1 MHFCLIYNLN
11 SSSGKKLKF
20 INRVLS
26 KLKENNSVDYFE
38 TKTINQA
45 KKIFKNFNQKN
56 YDRLI
61 VAGGDG
67 SVSFA
72 INELIKN
79 DFKFKEDFAV
89 GYIPAG
95 TANLLQAELSM
106 NKKVD
111 DIANVLV
118 SNNYKPS
125 NLVKINENYFFLM
138 AGIGW
143 DAKIVHSINSKI
155 KKILGKIIFGIK
167 GFQYFIFMN
176 NKKLNVTFDGQF
188 YQADWILS
196 SNTKYYAGHH
206 MINKTNIFED
216 KLVTYIFKDLT
227 RINLL
232 YSIFL
237 IILNG
242 DLSKNKNVITTYS
255 QNITIDGNDLI
266 PVQIDGDNFGSYKKI
281 HLNLSNKKVNFL
293 VKDSFKD

>member
-1 MHFCLIYNLN
+1 MLCCLIYNLN
-11 SSSGKKLKF
+11 SSSGRKSKF
-20 INRVLS
+20 INRILS
-26 KLKENNSVDYFE
+26 KLKENISVDYFE

-79 DFKFKEDFAV
+79 NFDFKDDFAI

-111 DIANVLV
+111 DIVNVLV
-118 SNNYKPS
+118 SKNYKSS

-167 GFQYFIFMN
+167 GFQYFLFMN

-206 MINKTNIFED
+206 KINKTNIFEN
-216 KLVTYIFKDLT
+216 KIVTYIFKDLT

-242 DLSKNKNVITTYS
+242 DLSKNKNVITTYA

-293 VKDSFKD
+293 VK

>member
-1 MHFCLIYNLN
+1 MLYCLIYNLN
-11 SSSGKKLKF
+11 SSSGRKSKF

-45 KKIFKNFNQKN
+45 KKIFKDFNQKN

-79 DFKFKEDFAV
+79 NFNFKDDFAI

-111 DIANVLV
+111 DIVNVLV
-118 SNNYKPS
+118 SNNYKSS
-125 NLVKINENYFFLM
+125 NLVKINDNYFFLM

-167 GFQYFIFMN
+167 GFQYFLFMN

-206 MINKTNIFED
+206 KINKTNIFED

-227 RINLL
+227 RISLL

-293 VKDSFKD
+293 VK

>member
-1 MHFCLIYNLN
+1 MLYCLIYNLN
-11 SSSGKKLKF
+11 SSAGRKSKF
-20 INRVLS
+20 INKVLS
-26 KLKENNSVDYFE
+26 KLKKNNSVDYFE
-38 TKTINQA
+38 TNTISQA
-45 KKIFKNFNQKN
+45 KKIFKDFNQKN

-79 DFKFKEDFAV
+79 DFNFKDDFAI

-111 DIANVLV
+111 DIVNVLV
-118 SNNYKPS
+118 SNNYKSS

-167 GFQYFIFMN
+167 GFQYFLFMN

-206 MINKTNIFED
+206 KINKTNIFED

-227 RINLL
+227 RISLL

-293 VKDSFKD
+293 VK

>member
-1 MHFCLIYNLN
+1 MLYCLIYNQN
-11 SSSGKKLKF
+11 SSSGRKSKF

-79 DFKFKEDFAV
+79 NFDFKDDFAI

-111 DIANVLV
+111 DIVNVLV
-118 SNNYKPS
+118 SNNYKSS
-125 NLVKINENYFFLM
+125 NLVKINDNYFFLM

-167 GFQYFIFMN
+167 GFQYFLFMN

-206 MINKTNIFED
+206 KINKTNIFED

-227 RINLL
+227 RISLL

-293 VKDSFKD
+293 VK

>member
-1 MHFCLIYNLN
+1 MLCCLIYNLN
-11 SSSGKKLKF
+11 SSSGRKSIF
-20 INRVLS
+20 INRILS
-26 KLKENNSVDYFE
+26 KLKENISVDYFE

-61 VAGGDG
+61 IAGGDG

-79 DFKFKEDFAV
+79 NFDFKDDFAI

-111 DIANVLV
+111 DIVNVLV
-118 SNNYKPS
+118 SNNYKSS
-125 NLVKINENYFFLM
+125 NLVKINDNYFFLM

-167 GFQYFIFMN
+167 GFQYFLFMN

-206 MINKTNIFED
+206 KINKTNIFEE

-227 RINLL
+227 RISLL

-242 DLSKNKNVITTYS
+242 DLSKNKNVITTYA

-293 VKDSFKD
+293 IK

>member
-1 MHFCLIYNLN
+1 MLYCLIYNLN
-11 SSSGKKLKF
+11 SSSGRKSKF
-20 INRVLS
+20 IKRVLS

-45 KKIFKNFNQKN
+45 KKIFKDFNQKN

-79 DFKFKEDFAV
+79 NFNFKDDFAI

-111 DIANVLV
+111 DIVNVLV
-118 SNNYKPS
+118 SNNYKSS
-125 NLVKINENYFFLM
+125 NLIKINENYFFLM

-167 GFQYFIFMN
+167 GFQYFLFMN

-206 MINKTNIFED
+206 KINKTNIFED

-227 RINLL
+227 RISLL

-293 VKDSFKD
+293 VK

>member
-1 MHFCLIYNLN
+1 MLCCLIYNLN
-11 SSSGKKLKF
+11 SSSGRKSIF
-20 INRVLS
+20 INRILS
-26 KLKENNSVDYFE
+26 KLKENISVDYFE

-79 DFKFKEDFAV
+79 NFDFKDDFTI

-111 DIANVLV
+111 DIVNVLV
-118 SNNYKPS
+118 SNNYKSS
-125 NLVKINENYFFLM
+125 NLVKINDNYFFLM

-155 KKILGKIIFGIK
+155 KKFLGKIIFGIK
-167 GFQYFIFMN
+167 GFQYFLFMN

-206 MINKTNIFED
+206 KINKTNIFEE

-227 RINLL
+227 RISLL

-242 DLSKNKNVITTYS
+242 DLSKNKNVITTYA

-266 PVQIDGDNFGSYKKI
+266 PVQIDGDNFGSHKKI

-293 VKDSFKD
+293 VK

>member
-1 MHFCLIYNLN
+1 LN
-11 SSSGKKLKF
+11 SSAGRKSKF
-20 INRVLS
+20 INKVLS

-38 TKTINQA
+38 TNTISQA
-45 KKIFKNFNQKN
+45 KKIFKDFNQKN

-72 INELIKN
+72 INELINN
-79 DFKFKEDFAV
+79 DFNFKDDFAI

-111 DIANVLV
+111 DIVNVLV
-118 SNNYKPS
+118 SNNYKS
-125 NLVKINENYFFLM
+125 TNLVKINENYFFLM

-155 KKILGKIIFGIK
+155 KKILGKVIFGIK
-167 GFQYFIFMN
+167 GFQYFLFMN

-206 MINKTNIFED
+206 KINKTNIFED

-227 RINLL
+227 RISLL

-281 HLNLSNKKVNFL
+281 NLNLSNKKVNFL
-293 VKDSFKD
+293 VK

>member
-1 MHFCLIYNLN
+1 MLCCLIYNLN
-11 SSSGKKLKF
+11 SSSGRKSKF
-20 INRVLS
+20 INRILS
-26 KLKENNSVDYFE
+26 KLKENISVDYFE

-79 DFKFKEDFAV
+79 NFDFKDDFAI

-111 DIANVLV
+111 DIVNVLV
-118 SNNYKPS
+118 SNNYKSS
-125 NLVKINENYFFLM
+125 NLVKINDNYFFLM

-167 GFQYFIFMN
+167 GFQYFLFMN
-176 NKKLNVTFDGQF
+176 NKKLNVTFDDQF

-206 MINKTNIFED
+206 KINKTNIFED

-227 RINLL
+227 RISLL

-293 VKDSFKD
+293 VK

>member
-1 MHFCLIYNLN
+1 MLYCLIYNLN
-11 SSSGKKLKF
+11 SSSGRKSKF
-20 INRVLS
+20 IKRVLS

-45 KKIFKNFNQKN
+45 KKIFKDFNQKN

-79 DFKFKEDFAV
+79 NFNFKDDFAI

-111 DIANVLV
+111 DIVNILV

-125 NLVKINENYFFLM
+125 NLVKINDNYFFLM

-167 GFQYFIFMN
+167 GFQYFLFMN

-206 MINKTNIFED
+206 KINKTNIFED

-227 RINLL
+227 RISLL

-293 VKDSFKD
+293 VK

>member
-1 MHFCLIYNLN
+1 MLCCLIYNLN
-11 SSSGKKLKF
+11 SSSGRKSKF
-20 INRVLS
+20 INRILS
-26 KLKENNSVDYFE
+26 KLKENISVDYFE

-79 DFKFKEDFAV
+79 NFNFKDDFAI

-111 DIANVLV
+111 DIVNILV

-167 GFQYFIFMN
+167 GFQYFLFMN

-206 MINKTNIFED
+206 KINKTNIFED

-227 RINLL
+227 RISLL

-293 VKDSFKD
+293 VK

>member
-1 MHFCLIYNLN
+1 MLYCLIYNLN
-11 SSSGKKLKF
+11 SSSGRKSKF

-45 KKIFKNFNQKN
+45 EKIFKDFNQKN

-72 INELIKN
+72 INELINN
-79 DFKFKEDFAV
+79 DFNFKDDFAI

-111 DIANVLV
+111 DIVNVLV
-118 SNNYKPS
+118 SNNYKS
-125 NLVKINENYFFLM
+125 TNLVKINENYFFLM

-155 KKILGKIIFGIK
+155 KKILGKVIFGIK
-167 GFQYFIFMN
+167 GFQYFLFMN

-206 MINKTNIFED
+206 KINKTNIFED

-227 RINLL
+227 RISLL

-293 VKDSFKD
+293 VK

>member
-1 MHFCLIYNLN
+1 MLYCLIYNLN
-11 SSSGKKLKF
+11 SSSGRKSKF

-26 KLKENNSVDYFE
+26 KLKENNSVDFFE

-45 KKIFKNFNQKN
+45 KKIFKDFKQKN
-56 YDRLI
+56 YDRLV

-79 DFKFKEDFAV
+79 NFNFKDDFAI

-111 DIANVLV
+111 DIVNVLI
-118 SNNYKPS
+118 SNNYKTS
-125 NLVKINENYFFLM
+125 NLVKINESYFFLM

-167 GFQYFIFMN
+167 GFQYFLFMN

-206 MINKTNIFED
+206 KINKTNIFED

-227 RINLL
+227 RISLL

-255 QNITIDGNDLI
+255 KNITIDGNDLI

-293 VKDSFKD
+293 VK

>member
-1 MHFCLIYNLN
+1 MLCCLIYNLN
-11 SSSGKKLKF
+11 SSSGRKSKF
-20 INRVLS
+20 INRILS
-26 KLKENNSVDYFE
+26 KLKENISVDYFE

-79 DFKFKEDFAV
+79 NFNFKDDFAI

-111 DIANVLV
+111 DIVNVLV
-118 SNNYKPS
+118 SNNYKSS
-125 NLVKINENYFFLM
+125 NLVKINDNYFFLM

-167 GFQYFIFMN
+167 GFQYFLFMN

-206 MINKTNIFED
+206 KINKTNIFEN
-216 KLVTYIFKDLT
+216 KIVTYIFKDLT

-266 PVQIDGDNFGSYKKI
+266 PVQIDGDNFGSHKKI

-293 VKDSFKD
+293 VK

>member
-1 MHFCLIYNLN
+1 MLCCLIYNLN
-11 SSSGKKLKF
+11 SSSGRKSIF
-20 INRVLS
+20 INRILS
-26 KLKENNSVDYFE
+26 KLKENISVDYFE

-45 KKIFKNFNQKN
+45 KKIFKDFNQKN

-79 DFKFKEDFAV
+79 NFNFKDDFAI

-111 DIANVLV
+111 DIVNVLV
-118 SNNYKPS
+118 SNNYKSS

-167 GFQYFIFMN
+167 GFQYFLFMN

-206 MINKTNIFED
+206 KINKTNIFED

-227 RINLL
+227 RISLL
-232 YSIFL
+232 YSILL

-293 VKDSFKD
+293 VK

>member
-1 MHFCLIYNLN
+1 MLYCLIYNLN

-20 INRVLS
+20 INRVLF
-26 KLKENNSVDYFE
+26 KLKKKNSVDYFE

-45 KKIFKNFNQKN
+45 REIFRDFNQKN

-79 DFKFKEDFAV
+79 NFNFKDDFAI

-111 DIANVLV
+111 DIVDVLV
-118 SNNYKPS
+118 SNNYKTS
-125 NLVKINENYFFLM
+125 NLLKINESFFFLM

-155 KKILGKIIFGIK
+155 KKLLGKIIFVIK
-167 GFQYFIFMN
+167 GFQYFLFMN

-206 MINKTNIFED
+206 KINKTNIFED

-227 RINLL
+227 RISLL

-281 HLNLSNKKVNFL
+281 HLSKSNKKINFL
-293 VKDSFKD
+293 VK

>member
-1 MHFCLIYNLN
+1 MLYCLIYNLN
-11 SSSGKKLKF
+11 SSSGRKSKF
-20 INRVLS
+20 IKRVLS

-45 KKIFKNFNQKN
+45 KKIFKDFNQKN

-79 DFKFKEDFAV
+79 NFNFKDDFAI

-111 DIANVLV
+111 DIVNILV

-167 GFQYFIFMN
+167 GFQYFLFMN

-206 MINKTNIFED
+206 KINKTNIFED

-227 RINLL
+227 RISLL

-281 HLNLSNKKVNFL
+281 NLNLSNKKVNFL
-293 VKDSFKD
+293 VK

>member
-1 MHFCLIYNLN
+1 MLCCLIYNLN
-11 SSSGKKLKF
+11 SSSGRKSIF
-20 INRVLS
+20 INRILS
-26 KLKENNSVDYFE
+26 KLKENISVDYFE

-79 DFKFKEDFAV
+79 NFDFKDDFAI

-111 DIANVLV
+111 DIVNVLV
-118 SNNYKPS
+118 SNNYKSS
-125 NLVKINENYFFLM
+125 NLVKINDNYFFLM

-167 GFQYFIFMN
+167 GFQYFLFMN

-206 MINKTNIFED
+206 KINKTNIFEE

-227 RINLL
+227 RISLL

-293 VKDSFKD
+293 VK

>member
-1 MHFCLIYNLN
+1 MLYCLIYNLN
-11 SSSGKKLKF
+11 SSAGRKSKF
-20 INRVLS
+20 INKVLS
-26 KLKENNSVDYFE
+26 KLKKNNSVDYFE
-38 TKTINQA
+38 TNTISQA
-45 KKIFKNFNQKN
+45 KKIFKDFNKKN

-72 INELIKN
+72 INELINN
-79 DFKFKEDFAV
+79 DFNFKDDFAI

-111 DIANVLV
+111 DIVNVLV
-118 SNNYKPS
+118 SNNYKSS

-167 GFQYFIFMN
+167 GFQYFLFMN

-206 MINKTNIFED
+206 KINKTNIFED

-227 RINLL
+227 RISLL

-281 HLNLSNKKVNFL
+281 HLNQSNKKVNFL
-293 VKDSFKD
+293 VK

>member
-1 MHFCLIYNLN
+1 MLYCLIYNQN
-11 SSSGKKLKF
+11 SSSGRKSKF

-26 KLKENNSVDYFE
+26 KLKENNSVDFFE

-45 KKIFKNFNQKN
+45 KKIFEDFNQKN

-61 VAGGDG
+61 IAGGDG

-79 DFKFKEDFAV
+79 NFNFKDDFAI

-111 DIANVLV
+111 DIVNVLI
-118 SNNYKPS
+118 SNNYKSS

-167 GFQYFIFMN
+167 GFQYFLFMN

-206 MINKTNIFED
+206 KINKTNIFED

-227 RINLL
+227 RISLL

-293 VKDSFKD
+293 VK

>member
-1 MHFCLIYNLN
+1 MLYCLIYNQN
-11 SSSGKKLKF
+11 SSSGRKSKF

-45 KKIFKNFNQKN
+45 KKIFKDFNQKN

-79 DFKFKEDFAV
+79 NFNFKDDFAI

-111 DIANVLV
+111 DIVNVLI
-118 SNNYKPS
+118 SNNYKSS

-167 GFQYFIFMN
+167 GFQYFLFMN

-206 MINKTNIFED
+206 KINKTNIFED

-227 RINLL
+227 RISLL

-242 DLSKNKNVITTYS
+242 DLSKNKSVITTYS

-293 VKDSFKD
+293 VK

>member
-1 MHFCLIYNLN
+1 MLCCLIYNLN
-11 SSSGKKLKF
+11 SSSGRKSIF
-20 INRVLS
+20 INRILS
-26 KLKENNSVDYFE
+26 KLKENISVDYFE

-45 KKIFKNFNQKN
+45 KKIFKDFNQKN

-79 DFKFKEDFAV
+79 NFNFKDDFAI

-111 DIANVLV
+111 DIVNILV

-125 NLVKINENYFFLM
+125 NLVKINDNYFFLM

-167 GFQYFIFMN
+167 GFQYFLFMN

-206 MINKTNIFED
+206 KINKTNIFED

-227 RINLL
+227 RISLL

-293 VKDSFKD
+293 VK

>member
-1 MHFCLIYNLN
+1 MLYCLIYNQN
-11 SSSGKKLKF
+11 SSSGRKSKF

-26 KLKENNSVDYFE
+26 KLKENNSVEYFE

-79 DFKFKEDFAV
+79 DFNFKDDFAI

-106 NKKVD
+106 NKKID
-111 DIANVLV
+111 DIVNVLI
-118 SNNYKPS
+118 SNNYKSS

-167 GFQYFIFMN
+167 GFQYFLFMN

-206 MINKTNIFED
+206 KINKTNIFED

-227 RINLL
+227 RISLL

-293 VKDSFKD
+293 VK

>member
-1 MHFCLIYNLN
+1 MLYCLIYNLN
-11 SSSGKKLKF
+11 SSAGRKSKF
-20 INRVLS
+20 INKVLS

-38 TKTINQA
+38 TNTISQA
-45 KKIFKNFNQKN
+45 KKIFKDFNQKN

-72 INELIKN
+72 INELINN
-79 DFKFKEDFAV
+79 DFNFKDDFAI

-111 DIANVLV
+111 DIVNVLV
-118 SNNYKPS
+118 SNNYKS
-125 NLVKINENYFFLM
+125 TNLVKINENYFFLM

-155 KKILGKIIFGIK
+155 KKILGKVIFGIK
-167 GFQYFIFMN
+167 GFQYFLFMN

-206 MINKTNIFED
+206 KINKTNIFED

-227 RINLL
+227 RISLL

-281 HLNLSNKKVNFL
+281 NLNLSNKKVNFL
-293 VKDSFKD
+293 VK

>member
-1 MHFCLIYNLN
+1 MLYCLIYNLN
-11 SSSGKKLKF
+11 SSSGRKSKF

-26 KLKENNSVDYFE
+26 KLKENNSVEYFE

-45 KKIFKNFNQKN
+45 KKIFKDFKQKN
-56 YDRLI
+56 YDRLV

-79 DFKFKEDFAV
+79 NFNFKDDFAI

-111 DIANVLV
+111 DIVNVLV
-118 SNNYKPS
+118 SNNYKSS

-143 DAKIVHSINSKI
+143 DAKIVHSINSKV

-167 GFQYFIFMN
+167 GFQYFLFMN

-206 MINKTNIFED
+206 KINKTNIFED

-227 RINLL
+227 RISLL

-293 VKDSFKD
+293 VK

>member
-1 MHFCLIYNLN
+1 MLCCLIYNLN
-11 SSSGKKLKF
+11 SSSGRKSIF
-20 INRVLS
+20 INRILS
-26 KLKENNSVDYFE
+26 KLKENISVDYFE

-79 DFKFKEDFAV
+79 NFDFKDDFAI

-95 TANLLQAELSM
+95 TANLLQAELSI

-111 DIANVLV
+111 DIVNVLV
-118 SNNYKPS
+118 SNNYKSS
-125 NLVKINENYFFLM
+125 NLVKINDNYFFLM

-167 GFQYFIFMN
+167 GFQYFLFMN

-206 MINKTNIFED
+206 KINKTNIFEN
-216 KLVTYIFKDLT
+216 KIVTYIFKDLT

-293 VKDSFKD
+293 VK

>member
-1 MHFCLIYNLN
+1 MLYCLIYNLN
-11 SSSGKKLKF
+11 SSSGRKSKF

-45 KKIFKNFNQKN
+45 EKIFKDFNQKN

-72 INELIKN
+72 INELINN
-79 DFKFKEDFAV
+79 DFNFKDDFAI

-111 DIANVLV
+111 DIVNVLV
-118 SNNYKPS
+118 SNNYKSS

-155 KKILGKIIFGIK
+155 KKILGKVIFGIK
-167 GFQYFIFMN
+167 GFQYFLFMN

-206 MINKTNIFED
+206 KINKTNIFEN

-227 RINLL
+227 RLGLL

-237 IILNG
+237 IIING
-242 DLSKNKNVITTYS
+242 DLSKNKNVITTFS
-255 QNITIDGNDLI
+255 KNITINGNDLV
-266 PVQIDGDNFGSYKKI
+266 PVQIDGDNFGLHKKI

-293 VKDSFKD
+293 IQ

>member
-1 MHFCLIYNLN
+1 MLYCLIYNLN
-11 SSSGKKLKF
+11 SSAGRKSKF
-20 INRVLS
+20 INKVLS
-26 KLKENNSVDYFE
+26 KLKKNNSVDYFE
-38 TKTINQA
+38 TNTISQA
-45 KKIFKNFNQKN
+45 KKIFKDFNKKN

-72 INELIKN
+72 INELINN
-79 DFKFKEDFAV
+79 DFNFKDDFAI

-111 DIANVLV
+111 DIVNVLV
-118 SNNYKPS
+118 SNNYKSS
-125 NLVKINENYFFLM
+125 NLVKINDNYFFLM

-167 GFQYFIFMN
+167 GFQYFLFMN
-176 NKKLNVTFDGQF
+176 NKKLKVTFDGQF

-206 MINKTNIFED
+206 KINKTNIFED

-227 RINLL
+227 RISLL

-293 VKDSFKD
+293 VK

>member
-1 MHFCLIYNLN
+1 MLYCLIYNLN
-11 SSSGKKLKF
+11 SSSGRKSKF

-45 KKIFKNFNQKN
+45 KKIFKDFNQKN

-79 DFKFKEDFAV
+79 NFNFKDDFAI

-111 DIANVLV
+111 DIVNILV
-118 SNNYKPS
+118 SNNYKSS

-155 KKILGKIIFGIK
+155 KKILGKVIFGIK
-167 GFQYFIFMN
+167 GFQYFLFMN

-206 MINKTNIFED
+206 KINKTNIFEN
-216 KLVTYIFKDLT
+216 KIVTYIFKDLT

-237 IILNG
+237 IIING

-255 QNITIDGNDLI
+255 QNITIDRNDLI

-281 HLNLSNKKVNFL
+281 HLNLTNKKVNFL
-293 VKDSFKD
+293 VK

>member
-1 MHFCLIYNLN
+1 MLCCLIYNLN
-11 SSSGKKLKF
+11 SSSGRKSIF
-20 INRVLS
+20 INRILS
-26 KLKENNSVDYFE
+26 KLKENISVDYFE

-79 DFKFKEDFAV
+79 NFDFKDDFAI

-111 DIANVLV
+111 DIVNVLV
-118 SNNYKPS
+118 SNNYKSS
-125 NLVKINENYFFLM
+125 NLIKINENYFFLM

-167 GFQYFIFMN
+167 GFQYFLFMN

-206 MINKTNIFED
+206 KINKTNIFED

-227 RINLL
+227 RISLL

-242 DLSKNKNVITTYS
+242 DLSKNKNVITTYA

-293 VKDSFKD
+293 VK

>member
-1 MHFCLIYNLN
+1 MLCCLIYNLN
-11 SSSGKKLKF
+11 SSSGRKSIF
-20 INRVLS
+20 INRILS
-26 KLKENNSVDYFE
+26 KLKENISVDYFE

-79 DFKFKEDFAV
+79 NFNFKDDFAI

-111 DIANVLV
+111 DIVNILV
-118 SNNYKPS
+118 SNNYKSS

-167 GFQYFIFMN
+167 GFQYFLFMN
-176 NKKLNVTFDGQF
+176 NKKLNVTFDDQF

-206 MINKTNIFED
+206 KINKTNIFED

-227 RINLL
+227 RISLL

-242 DLSKNKNVITTYS
+242 DLSKNKNVITTYA
-255 QNITIDGNDLI
+255 QNITIDGNDLM
-266 PVQIDGDNFGSYKKI
+266 PVQIDGDNFGSHKKI

-293 VKDSFKD
+293 VK

>member
-1 MHFCLIYNLN
+1 MLYCLIYNQN
-11 SSSGKKLKF
+11 SSSGRKSKF

-26 KLKENNSVDYFE
+26 KLKENNSVEYFE

-79 DFKFKEDFAV
+79 DFNFKDDFAI

-106 NKKVD
+106 NKKID
-111 DIANVLV
+111 DIVNVLI
-118 SNNYKPS
+118 SNNYKSS

-167 GFQYFIFMN
+167 GFQYFLFMN

-206 MINKTNIFED
+206 KINKTNIFEE

-227 RINLL
+227 RISLL

-242 DLSKNKNVITTYS
+242 DLSKNKNVITTYA

-293 VKDSFKD
+293 VK

>member
-1 MHFCLIYNLN
+1 MKFCLIYN
-11 SSSGKKLKF
+11 KKSAGGRKSKF
-20 INRVLS
+20 IKKILEEISNHH
-26 KLKENNSVDYFE
+26 KVDLFE
-38 TKTINQA
+38 TSSESEASEVI
-45 KKIFKNFNQKN
+45 KNFELNN
-56 YDRLI
+56 YDRLL

-79 DFKFKEDFAV
+79 DFNFKDDFAI

-106 NKKVD
+106 NKKID
-111 DIANVLV
+111 DIVNVLI
-118 SNNYKPS
+118 SNNYKSS

-155 KKILGKIIFGIK
+155 KKILGKVIFGIK
-167 GFQYFIFMN
+167 GFQYFLFMN

-206 MINKTNIFED
+206 KINKTNIFEE

-227 RINLL
+227 RISLL

-242 DLSKNKNVITTYS
+242 DLSKNKNVITTYA
-255 QNITIDGNDLI
+255 QNITIDGNDLM
-266 PVQIDGDNFGSYKKI
+266 PVQIDGDNFGSHKKI

-293 VKDSFKD
+293 VK

>member
-1 MHFCLIYNLN
+1 MLYCLIYNLN
-11 SSSGKKLKF
+11 SSSGRKSKF
-20 INRVLS
+20 ISRVLS

-38 TKTINQA
+38 TKTIDQA
-45 KKIFKNFNQKN
+45 KKIFKDFNQKN

-79 DFKFKEDFAV
+79 NYNFKDDFAI

-111 DIANVLV
+111 DIVNVLI
-118 SNNYKPS
+118 SKNYKSS

-143 DAKIVHSINSKI
+143 DAKIVHSINSKV

-167 GFQYFIFMN
+167 GFQYFLFMN

-206 MINKTNIFED
+206 EINKTNIFED

-227 RINLL
+227 RISLL

-255 QNITIDGNDLI
+255 QSITIDGNDLI

-293 VKDSFKD
+293 VK

>member
-1 MHFCLIYNLN
+1 MLCCLIYNLN
-11 SSSGKKLKF
+11 SSSGRKSIF
-20 INRVLS
+20 INRILS
-26 KLKENNSVDYFE
+26 KLKENISVDYFE

-79 DFKFKEDFAV
+79 NFDFKDDFAI

-111 DIANVLV
+111 DIVNVLV
-118 SNNYKPS
+118 SNNYKSS

-167 GFQYFIFMN
+167 GFQYFLFMN
-176 NKKLNVTFDGQF
+176 NKKLKVTFDGQF

-206 MINKTNIFED
+206 KINKTNIFED

-227 RINLL
+227 RISLL

-293 VKDSFKD
+293 VK

>member
-1 MHFCLIYNLN
+1 MLCCLIYNLN
-11 SSSGKKLKF
+11 SSSGRKSIF
-20 INRVLS
+20 INRILS
-26 KLKENNSVDYFE
+26 KLKENISVDYFE

-79 DFKFKEDFAV
+79 NFDFKDDFAI

-111 DIANVLV
+111 DIVNVLV
-118 SNNYKPS
+118 SNNYKSS
-125 NLVKINENYFFLM
+125 NLVKINDNYFFLM

-155 KKILGKIIFGIK
+155 KKILGKVIFGIK
-167 GFQYFIFMN
+167 GFQYFLFMN

-206 MINKTNIFED
+206 KINKTNIFEE

-227 RINLL
+227 RISLL

-242 DLSKNKNVITTYS
+242 DLSKNKNVITTYA

-293 VKDSFKD
+293 VK